1 MLCKTCGAQIPEDA
15 VKCEFCGANIK
26 AEQVK
31 NTDKADIAR
40 GEKEE
45 IFDDNEKRRREQM
58 KKMMEDKR
66 KQLSEIE
73 RRRQEKRQQQRRNR
87 ILIIAAACALAIAAA
102 GIGIYY
108 VTENIVGGNNMVD
121 ATPAPTFQRATLP
134 PSATIAPSP
143 NLSMTVAPREENPTT
158 SVSNNS
164 GSNQSWSAT
173 NNISSGSS
181 SSGNKTGSSSGGSG
195 NAPSSNGSGSHS
207 SGNSAGTSSSGS
219 NTSNTNAVNSG
230 ISSNKIFAQLGTGG
244 EVLKNPTTGK
254 SLMTFVVNGKK
265 YYANVSEGS
274 TTEQIKNKPYTITA
288 APTAETYNGNTI
300 YEISNLTGY
309 DGKDYIIPESGT
321 RLLKES
327 DIKGMSR
334 YDLALA
340 RNEIYARHGRKFQ
353 TTEYNKYFTSKSWYK
368 INPNYNYSDDDSNLN
383 DIEIKNVQ
391 MILSAERR

>member
-1 MLCKTCGAQIPEDA
+1 MLCKICGAQIPDDA
-15 VKCEFCGANIK
+15 VKCEFCGADIK

-31 NTDKADIAR
+31 NTDKAGIAQ
-40 GEKEE
+40 GEKKE

-58 KKMMEDKR
+58 KKMMEDKK

-87 ILIIAAACALAIAAA
+87 IVIIAAACALAIAAA
-102 GIGIYY
+102 GIGVYY
-108 VTENIVGGNNMVD
+108 VTENITGGNNMVD
-121 ATPAPTFQRATLP
+121 ATPAPTSPTVTVPPAAT
-134 PSATIAPSP
+134 TAPSP
-143 NLSMTVAPREENPTT
+143 NLSMTVAPREDTPSAGTA
-158 SVSNNS
+158 NNA

-173 NNISSGSS
+173 NNVSSGSGP
-181 SSGNKTGSSSGGSG
+181 SGTKTGSSSGSAG
-195 NAPSSNGSGSHS
+195 NTSSSNGSGSHS
-207 SGNSAGTSSSGS
+207 SGGSAGTSSSGS
-219 NTSNTNAVNSG
+219 NTSNTSAVNSG
-230 ISSNKIFAQLGTGG
+230 ISSNKITSQLGMGG
-244 EVLKNPTTGK
+244 EVLKNPATGK
-254 SLMTFVVNGKK
+254 LLMTFVVNGKK

-288 APTAETYNGNTI
+288 APTSETYKGNTI

-309 DGKDYIIPESGT
+309 DGKDYVIPESGT

-353 TTEYNKYFTSKSWYK
+353 TAEYNAYFTSKPWYK

>member
-15 VKCEFCGANIK
+15 VKCEFCGASIK
-26 AEQVK
+26 AEHAD
-31 NTDKADIAR
+31 NTDTAQ
-40 GEKEE
+40 GEKKE

-121 ATPAPTFQRATLP
+121 ATPAPTLQTATLP
-134 PSATIAPSP
+134 PSATTAPSP

-158 SVSNNS
+158 SASNNA
-164 GSNQSWSAT
+164 GTNQSWSAT
-173 NNISSGSS
+173 NNSSSGSG

-195 NAPSSNGSGSHS
+195 NTSSSNGSGS
-207 SGNSAGTSSSGS
+207 SGASSSGS
-219 NTSNTNAVNSG
+219 STSNTNAVNSG
-230 ISSNKIFAQLGTGG
+230 ISSNKISAQLGTGG
-244 EVLKNPTTGK
+244 EVLKNPDTGK

-353 TTEYNKYFTSKSWYK
+353 TAEYNTYFTSKSWYK

>member
-1 MLCKTCGAQIPEDA
+1 MLCKICGAQIPDDA
-15 VKCEFCGANIK
+15 VKCEFCGADIK

-31 NTDKADIAR
+31 NTDKAGIAQ
-40 GEKEE
+40 GEKKE

-121 ATPAPTFQRATLP
+121 ATPAPTLQAATVP
-134 PSATIAPSP
+134 PTATTAPSP
-143 NLSMTVAPREENPTT
+143 NLSMTVAPREDTPSAGT
-158 SVSNNS
+158 VNNS

-173 NNISSGSS
+173 NNTSSGSG
-181 SSGNKTGSSSGGSG
+181 SSGNKTGSSSGGSSG
-195 NAPSSNGSGSHS
+195 NSPSSNGSDSH
-207 SGNSAGTSSSGS
+207 SSGS

-230 ISSNKIFAQLGTGG
+230 ISSNKISAQLGTGG
-244 EVLKNPTTGK
+244 EVLKNPATGK
-254 SLMTFVVNGKK
+254 LLMTFVVNGKK

-288 APTAETYNGNTI
+288 APTSETYNGNTI

-309 DGKDYIIPESGT
+309 DGKDYVIPESGT

-353 TTEYNKYFTSKSWYK
+353 TAEYNAYFTSKPWYK